1 MHKQAFTI
9 IELVIVIS
17 VLVILIGIAIPRM
30 KGMQDA
36 ANITKVKHELAT
48 LQSAVESYYT
58 FSTPHA
64 YPNSSLTALQPS
76 LINSTPQII
85 STYLYDPFC
94 SSSVNSCSGTDQ
106 EYGYTGPDWAGGAQY
121 YVIWSVGPADTENPF
136 CSLNSNGSV
145 YCMNYGVSK
154 APASCA
160 PGSTGCP
167 ICVTNGTGC

>member
-1 MHKQAFTI
+1 MQKQAFTI

-36 ANITKVKHELAT
+36 ANLAKVRHELAT
-48 LQSAVESYYT
+48 LQSAVESYYM

-64 YPNSSLTALQPS
+64 YPYSELNAQPA
-76 LINSTPQII
+76 LINASPQII

-94 SSSVNSCSGTDQ
+94 PSASLYCGFNDN
-106 EYGYTGPDWAGGAQY
+106 EYGYYGPDFISGAQY
-121 YVIWSVGPADTENPF
+121 YVIYSVGPASQVWSECTVD
-136 CSLNSNGSV
+136 SSGH
-145 YCMNYGVSK
+145 
-154 APASCA
+154 ASCQTGNGPPTSCT
-160 PGSTGCP
+160 PGSPGCP